1 MGVRWKGLFA
11 KSPFH
16 RQSFSHKVFG
26 NKGAADRTVMR
37 YSRSM
42 MPAPEPTPEQAAP
55 AKTWAVPTAPLMVGL
70 VLVFAWRVFL
80 TVYANLI
87 PDECS
92 YWTWSRTLDWSY
104 FDNSGMVAYLIRLS
118 TELFGASTAL
128 SVRMPFLILSA
139 ATTFLMYRVS
149 MLLFE
154 DRGRAL
160 LAAFLFN
167 VFPMVLVGGSA
178 AVHDNALIFFWVMTV
193 WATARFLNSRNP
205 AWFYVIGIG
214 LGLSM
219 LSKYTGVLA
228 GISLLALFAWAGPL
242 RPWLGRKEPWIGV
255 AIAAL
260 CAVPILWWNITHEWA
275 SLHHVLF
282 IGSGSSSVGRRFT
295 DGLGYHLAQF
305 LLVSPLLYAALGTAL
320 LAALA
325 RNTFRPNAEQ
335 ALLVCF
341 SLPLILFGLQA
352 FRGHVE
358 ANWAAMGYPSATIL
372 AVEYIF
378 QAHGRGKPGLCKR
391 FDARF
396 LKIGIAVAVA
406 LVAVAVAHA
415 WMGLLPADIE
425 RRIAKED
432 RIIWETHGWHEL
444 GRHVAD
450 LRKPD
455 DVIAADSY
463 QLCSLLEFNVPG
475 QPRVRYLAPWKRPTQ
490 FDVREPSFDNLMG
503 KNILYVSPVPLT
515 PSSNARAS
523 IYENFRQVEKLPS
536 YHVMYHDSPI
546 REVYVYRGEAFNPF
560 VPRRLG
566 PRSLL
571 YKDY

>member
-1 MGVRWKGLFA
+1 
-11 KSPFH
+11 
-16 RQSFSHKVFG
+16 
-26 NKGAADRTVMR
+26 MR

-42 MPAPEPTPEQAAP
+42 TPEPVPTTEPVAP
-55 AKTWAVPTAPLMVGL
+55 AKTWSVPTAPLIAGL
-70 VLVFAWRVFL
+70 VLIFAWRIFL
-80 TVYANLI
+80 TIYPNLI

-118 TELFGASTAL
+118 TELFRESTAL
-128 SVRMPFLILSA
+128 SVRMPFLILSGA
-139 ATTFLMYRVS
+139 STFLMYRVS
-149 MLLFE
+149 VLLFE

-167 VFPMVLVGGSA
+167 VFPMVLLGGSA
-178 AVHDNALIFFWVMTV
+178 AMHDNALIFFWLVTM
-193 WATARFLNSRNP
+193 WATAWLLKSQNP
-205 AWFYVIGIG
+205 VWFYVIGLG

-228 GISLLALFAWAGPL
+228 GLSLLALFLWIGSL

-260 CAVPILWWNITHEWA
+260 FAMPIIWWNITHQWA

-282 IGSGSSSVGRRFT
+282 IGSGSTSIARRFL
-295 DGLGYHLAQF
+295 DGVGYHLAQF
-305 LLVSPLLYAALGTAL
+305 VLVSPLLYVAMMTAVGVAFVRNIFKPSAEWAL
-320 LAALA
+320 LI
-325 RNTFRPNAEQ
+325 
-335 ALLVCF
+335 CF
-341 SLPLILFGLQA
+341 SLPLALFGFQA
-352 FRGHVE
+352 FKGHVE

-378 QAHGRGKPGLCKR
+378 YAHGRGKPGWCRR
-391 FDARF
+391 FDGRF

-406 LVAVAVAHA
+406 MAAVAVAHA
-415 WMGLLPADIE
+415 WVGLLPADME
-425 RRIAKED
+425 QKVAKED
-432 RIIWETHGWHEL
+432 RIIWETHGWHNL
-444 GRHVAD
+444 GKHVGE
-450 LRKPD
+450 LRKPG

-490 FDVREPSFDNLMG
+490 FDVREPSFDNLTG

-515 PSSNARAS
+515 PSSDTHS
-523 IYENFRQVEKLPS
+523 TIYENFRHVEQLPS
-536 YHVMYHDSPI
+536 YHVMYHDTRI
-546 REVYVYRGEAFNPF
+546 REIFVYRGESFNPF
-560 VPRRLG
+560 QPRRLG